1 MRLDTPHPPPP
12 TAAPCHAFTMAS
24 LLVMGGSNF
33 RGNFSMYQL
42 HPKRFTP
49 DPPQGPVHC
58 APADAAPLSRGAQG
72 SHPSNPAV
80 AGTDSAHHV
89 AGNVGQCAAADVGGA
104 GPCHRQ
110 PFPQSVSGSHPHT
123 QGWVSGQRHSG
134 PTTPAG
140 RTDSQTPW
148 SGSSS
153 SSSSG
158 ILRDVSNQVNYHHGN
173 NTPLQLKESTPRYR
187 NGTATAPAG
196 HGDHQVPW
204 SSSILRDVSNQV
216 SYYHGN
222 GSSMLKESTPRHR
235 NGTAAVPAG
244 HGDHQVPWSSS
255 ILRDV
260 SNQVSYYHGN
270 GSSMHLKGST
280 PLYRNGTAAVPAG
293 HGDEHQMS
301 YRGHA
306 TSPPA
311 DLEEAEAWGL
321 CHLSPL
327 RGHHGRDYLACPQT
341 PGADGVRISGADGS
355 GLVLPRRN
363 HRAPPPRRFVTSASD
378 RYVRAPSRGNSG
390 GQRRYSAPDQPRP
403 RVLPISGGGRTLSSS
418 SEGGA
423 YGPREA
429 VHCPRA
435 SSDRRRSAGVGVS
448 RSDPKGGRQGLSG
461 AVTFCSSDG
470 RRATGF
476 EPSTLQGGE
485 LATSMPDLRRE
496 TVVLSHNAP
505 AKVSGTGVSLCLSLC
520 LCLSLSLSLFVSVCL
535 SVCLSFSRPFL
546 YRGRDACS
554 LGVSLSLSLS
564 VCLSVCLS
572 VSVSLTH
579 FRSLSLSLSLI
590 ALAHCRFS

>member
-1 MRLDTPHPPPP
+1 MRLDPPPP
-12 TAAPCHAFTMAS
+12 PPPAHPAALYHAFTMAS

-49 DPPQGPVHC
+49 DPPPGPVHC
-58 APADAAPLSRGAQG
+58 ARGAQG
-72 SHPSNPAV
+72 SNPSSPAV

-89 AGNVGQCAAADVGGA
+89 TGNVGQCAVAGVGGP

-110 PFPQSVSGSHPHT
+110 PFPENVSGSHPHT

-153 SSSSG
+153 SSSG

-173 NTPLQLKESTPRYR
+173 DTPLQLKESTPRYR
-187 NGTATAPAG
+187 NGTAAAPAG
-196 HGDHQVPW
+196 HRDHQVPW

-222 GSSMLKESTPRHR
+222 GSSVQLKESTPRYR
-235 NGTAAVPAG
+235 NGTAAAPAD
-244 HGDHQVPWSSS
+244 HRDHQVPWSSS

-260 SNQVSYYHGN
+260 SNHYYHGN
-270 GSSMHLKGST
+270 GSSVQLKEST
-280 PLYRNGTAAVPAG
+280 PRYRNGTAAIPAG

-311 DLEEAEAWGL
+311 DLEQAEALGL

-327 RGHHGRDYLACPQT
+327 RGHHGHAYLACSQT
-341 PGADGVRISGADGS
+341 PGADGVRFPGADGS
-355 GLVLPRRN
+355 GLVLPHRN
-363 HRAPPPRRFVTSASD
+363 HRAPPPRRSVTSASD

-403 RVLPISGGGRTLSSS
+403 RVLATSGGGRTLSSS

-429 VHCPRA
+429 VRCPRA
-435 SSDRRRSAGVGVS
+435 SSDRRRSAGVAVS
-448 RSDPKGGRQGLSG
+448 RSYPRGGRQGLSG

-505 AKVSGTGVSLCLSLC
+505 AKVSGAGVSL
-520 LCLSLSLSLFVSVCL
+520 
-535 SVCLSFSRPFL
+535 
-546 YRGRDACS
+546 
-554 LGVSLSLSLS
+554 
-564 VCLSVCLS
+564 CLSVCLS
-572 VSVSLTH
+572 VSLSLPLFVSVSLCLCLSVDL
-579 FRSLSLSLSLI
+579 FCIGAVMLARLGSLSLSLYVCLSHSLTFALCLSLI